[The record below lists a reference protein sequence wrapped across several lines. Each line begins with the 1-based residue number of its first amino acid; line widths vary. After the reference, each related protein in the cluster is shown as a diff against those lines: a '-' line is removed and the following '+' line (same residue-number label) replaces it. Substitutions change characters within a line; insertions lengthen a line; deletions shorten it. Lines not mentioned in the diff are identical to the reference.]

1 MSSLKDTKGEVMSEA
16 GGTRAAKRTNCAM
29 VDAGVRDRSAM
40 RLGEAGVLLPTFR
53 QLETPST
60 IPSALR
66 TRLAAIDPDSA
77 DPLNLFRVHWFN
89 DAARSGVNE
98 TPAHIELP
106 RELTGVRARIVLA
119 LGNRF
124 PMIRAHKVLTAY
136 ACLAPRLVSGEFDPS
151 WRRAVWPSTGNYCR
165 GGVAISRILGC
176 RGVAVLPETMS
187 QERFDWLDKW
197 VADPADVVRVSGVEK
212 ILDACAALARDPQN
226 LILNQFSEFANYL
239 VHRVCTGA
247 AMERLFDRLAKERPN
262 SRFAA
267 FVAATGSSG
276 ALAAGDRLKASRGA
290 LIVAA
295 EPAECP
301 TLISNGFGRHRI
313 QGVGDGHIPL
323 IHNVMNTDAAV
334 GVSDRDVSGLFA
346 LFNTE
351 AGRNYLIERR
361 GVEAALVGRLANL
374 GLSSICNLLAAIK
387 TAKYFD
393 FDEDDLVLSLATD
406 GGELYHSEIV
416 KTVQRDFG
424 GRFDTIAA
432 GETFGRALDGGAST
446 EHVLELKE
454 IDRRRAFNLG
464 YFTWVESRGVPV
476 EDFSARSRQAFWN
489 GLLDLVPAWDSQ
501 IEEFNSKSGASAR
514 LAA

>member
-1 MSSLKDTKGEVMSEA
+1 MGTEGEAMSED
-16 GGTRAAKRTNCAM
+16 GGTRTTRGTNCTI
-29 VDAGVRDRSAM
+29 VDAGVRDRSAA

-53 QLETPST
+53 QLETPAT
-60 IPSALR
+60 IPAALR
-66 TRLAAIDPDSA
+66 SRLAAVDPDSA

-89 DAARSGVNE
+89 DASRRGMTE

-106 RELTGVRARIVLA
+106 RELTGVRARVVLA

-124 PMIRAHKVLTAY
+124 PMICAHKVLTAY
-136 ACLAPRLVSGEFDPS
+136 ACLAPRLVSGEFDPR

-247 AMERLFDRLAKERPN
+247 AMERLYDRLIKERPN
-262 SRFAA
+262 SRLAA

-290 LIVAA
+290 RIVAA

-313 QGVGDGHIPL
+313 QGVGDGHVPL
-323 IHNVMNTDAAV
+323 IHNVMNSDAAV

-361 GVEAALVGRLANL
+361 GVEAALVARLADL
-374 GLSSICNLLAAIK
+374 GLSSICNLIAAIK

-393 FDEDDLVLSLATD
+393 LGEHDLVLSLATD
-406 GGELYHSEIV
+406 GSELYRSEIA

-424 GRFDTIAA
+424 GRFDAITG
-432 GETFGRALDGGAST
+432 GETFGRALDGAST
-446 EHVLELKE
+446 EHFLELKE
-454 IDRRRAFNLG
+454 TDRRRAFNLG
-464 YFTWVESRGVPV
+464 YFTWVEARGVPV
-476 EDFSARSRQAFWN
+476 EDFMARSRQTFWN
-489 GLLDLVPAWDSQ
+489 NLLGLLPAWDAQ
-501 IEEFNSKSGASAR
+501 IEEFNAKSGALAR